1 MVTSL
6 ISLQSMTRWWP
17 PSHYWN
23 EALGAIMMLKMSP
36 QKKTNMNKGITGC
49 QIEANLSDQ
58 KTERWSHPHPTAAPS
73 SLLCL
78 SFSTSHPSLHMLL
91 TLVDTSTTHMF
102 IFSTLLIATLYSS
115 SFSAM
120 AALWRRFPLRSSTR
134 PLSARSRIWRRYDL
148 CCSCRDFP
156 NRNIVTH
163 VLWQSCPKP
172 SHLLCPSSVH
182 FVDAISPKRGTSSSW
197 RSLPSHSGGDWGHL
211 LTSHDSDTNLW
222 FQIVLVMLIMNQ
234 LLGLLHISV
243 LIIFGCGSL
252 LDDLVTN
259 TNLIKWWRSMLCP
272 GWWWWWWWWWW

>member
-1 MVTSL
+1 MVTP
-6 ISLQSMTRWWP
+6 ISLLEWSFGGNHDVKDVPTKKNKYEQRYYRLSNCGKFVRPVDRAPEP
-17 PSHYWN
+17 PS
-23 EALGAIMMLKMSP
+23 
-36 QKKTNMNKGITGC
+36 
-49 QIEANLSDQ
+49 
-58 KTERWSHPHPTAAPS
+58 SHRR
-73 SLLCL
+73 SLLTAVSL
-78 SFSTSHPSLHMLL
+78 FLNLPSLRSDAPHIGRHLYH
-91 TLVDTSTTHMF
+91 TYMF

-134 PLSARSRIWRRYDL
+134 PLTATSRICWRYDL
-148 CCSCRDFP
+148 CCSCRDF
-156 NRNIVTH
+156 NSRNIVTL

-182 FVDAISPKRGTSSSW
+182 LVDAISPKRGTPSSW

-211 LTSHDSDTNLW
+211 LTSHDSDADLW

-252 LDDLVTN
+252 LDDLGTN

-272 GWWWWWWWWWW
+272 WWWWWWWWWWW